1 MEPAAI
7 VFLAAASATAALHAL
22 IPDHWLPF
30 VLMGRSRNWSTR
42 KTLTLASAGGLLHVC
57 LAVVLGLAALW
68 IGKGGAEAV
77 ARKMGETL
85 EVFSSL
91 GLAIFGMIYG
101 TYSWVR
107 ERRHHPRARGM
118 GSPGGELDKAHH
130 HGHILEG
137 WFGRDLS
144 GLTLVLVIGVSPC
157 ALALPILLA
166 TAATLGI
173 SGVLLVAAGFGVV
186 TMATT
191 LVITLVGFMSAKRI
205 DFPFL
210 TRYGDLISGILIALV
225 GIFLFGY
232 EVAGH

>member
-57 LAVVLGLAALW
+57 LAVVLGLTAFW

-85 EVFSSL
+85 EVISSL
-91 GLAIFGMIYG
+91 GLAVFGMVYG
-101 TYSWVR
+101 MYSWMR
-107 ERRHHPRARGM
+107 ERRHHPTAGRNG
-118 GSPGGELDKAHH
+118 GTGGEMDKAHH

-137 WFGRDLS
+137 WFGGDLT

-166 TAATLGI
+166 AAASLGI
-173 SGVLLVAAGFGVV
+173 SGVLLVAAGFGLV

-191 LVITLVGFMSAKRI
+191 LVITLFGFMSAKRI
-205 DFPFL
+205 EFPFL
-210 TRYGDLISGILIALV
+210 TRYGDLISGILIAVV

-232 EVAGH
+232 EVSGH

>member
-1 MEPAAI
+1 LEPAAI
-7 VFLAAASATAALHAL
+7 VFLAGASATAALHAL

-30 VLMGRSRNWSTR
+30 VLMGRSRNWSAR
-42 KTLTLASAGGLLHVC
+42 KTLTLASAGGALHVC
-57 LAVVLGLAALW
+57 LAVVLGLAAFW
-68 IGKGGAEAV
+68 IGRGGAEAV
-77 ARKMGETL
+77 ARRLGETL
-85 EVFSSL
+85 EVVSSL
-91 GLAIFGMIYG
+91 CLAIFGIVYG

-107 ERRHHPRARGM
+107 ERRHHPPGGAT
-118 GSPGGELDKAHH
+118 GSPPGKPGGAHH
-130 HGHILEG
+130 HGHLLEG
-137 WFGRDLS
+137 WFGRDLT

-166 TAATLGI
+166 TAASLGI
-173 SGVLLVAAGFGVV
+173 SGVLLVAAGFGLV
-186 TMATT
+186 TMGTT
-191 LVITLVGFMSAKRI
+191 LVITLVGFLSARRI